1 LIVLNSMD
9 EEIRE
14 ELARESLP
22 AIAPVFPEL
31 RDFDFLLANK
41 FET

>member
-1 LIVLNSMD
+1 MD
-9 EEIRE
+9 EEIRQ
-14 ELARESLP
+14 ELENESLP
-22 AIAPVFPEL
+22 SIAPVFPEL